1 MEARLLHFSRFDR
14 PTDHFKL
21 SNPTKKG
28 LPIDVPLERTFTE
41 AKILSDQYESGL
53 LEAITEVA
61 GEGGI
66 MDGWQ
71 VYAIGKCH
79 KNWDGV
85 KNVNVIV
92 VREKVE
98 DDGLPWKSG
107 ATGEWIPTPRSSVT
121 DDL

>member
-28 LPIDVPLERTFTE
+28 LPIDIPLERTFTE

-53 LEAITEVA
+53 LEAITEVV

-66 MDGWQ
+66 MDGWF
-71 VYAIGKCH
+71 
-79 KNWDGV
+79 NWDGV

-92 VREKVE
+92 VKEKVE

-107 ATGEWIPTPRSSVT
+107 ATGEWVPTPRSSVE